1 MFSHAPPPLRVWSDR
16 NNLGQIGL
24 TTIVYRKYARDI
36 VTNRQ
41 DVNVPKQISNR
52 KVLEK

>member
-1 MFSHAPPPLRVWSDR
+1 MFSHAPLRVWSDK

-24 TTIVYRKYARDI
+24 TTIVYRKYTRDI

-41 DVNVPKQISNR
+41 DINVPKQISNR

>member
-1 MFSHAPPPLRVWSDR
+1 MFSHAPPLRVWSDK

-24 TTIVYRKYARDI
+24 TTIVYRKYTRDI
-36 VTNRQ
+36 AANRQ